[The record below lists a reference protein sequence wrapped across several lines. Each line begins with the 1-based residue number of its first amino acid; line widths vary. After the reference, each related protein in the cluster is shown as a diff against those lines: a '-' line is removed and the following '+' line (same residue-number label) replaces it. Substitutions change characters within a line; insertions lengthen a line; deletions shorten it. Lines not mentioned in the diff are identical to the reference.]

1 MIQFVGLISDFSHS
15 HFQWSE
21 VLMLNHFIQ
30 SRLPCDVFDKL
41 NFFPDPERKPAS
53 NSYNE
58 FESSWGK
65 STSEKDRPSLA
76 SRKSTP
82 TKSTAKVSKSFRMT
96 AETVCDVLVCGEC
109 LKPRCVYSKRKLTKD
124 EFNKLAIY
132 KENFLYCC
140 GGSIFPEEDE
150 DINLLCAHEILD
162 GCNDNISPHYYASR
176 LKNTPCCYHCG
187 SYGDLRS
194 ISDAMKKNYQTIHPV
209 CSECYETGI
218 KERTRGPR
226 FGGKKRTAT
235 EAFNL

>member
-1 MIQFVGLISDFSHS
+1 MCKPP
-15 HFQWSE
+15 
-21 VLMLNHFIQ
+21 
-30 SRLPCDVFDKL
+30 RLPCDVFDKL

-76 SRKSTP
+76 SRKLTP
-82 TKSTAKVSKSFRMT
+82 TKSTAKVSKSFHMT

-162 GCNDNISPHYYASR
+162 GCNDNISPHYTM
-176 LKNTPCCYHCG
+176 LP
-187 SYGDLRS
+187 D
-194 ISDAMKKNYQTIHPV
+194 
-209 CSECYETGI
+209 
-218 KERTRGPR
+218 
-226 FGGKKRTAT
+226 
-235 EAFNL
+235 